1 MENKAWMQGM
11 ITFTALAGLLQ
22 AVAHGA
28 ITMTDLMFIVL
39 VTAFFVALEHDY
51 NKYKQRVERKK
62 NESISFPG
70 EQQTPRPLFGPTKLP
85 CLNYVTWRSYALFL
99 GAGTFLFF
107 LKQIVLEKYGL
118 FVFRYRI
125 LCRS

>member
-28 ITMTDLMFIVL
+28 ITMTDLMFVVL

-51 NKYKQRVERKK
+51 NKYKQRMERKK
-62 NESISFPG
+62 NESILSPG
-70 EQQTPRPLFGPTKLP
+70 EQQTPHSLFNLKKLP
-85 CLNYVTWRSYALFL
+85 CLNYVIWRSRALFL
-99 GAGTFLFF
+99 SAGTFLFF
-107 LKQIVLEKYGL
+107 LKQIVIEKDGL

-125 LCRS
+125 IC